1 MFGDDEFNRKCR
13 FVGIEVDWS
22 MDKHDDIRILFDG
35 TGFTQVGKSRSAV
48 LFAAL
53 FDLSIELRECDDGH
67 FEFFGESF
75 ESTREG
81 GYFLFTVGIAMEVG
95 SDHELQVIDDD
106 ELYMVFGDESAHF
119 SFEFGKGKRR
129 CVVDDDR
136 GAPLF
141 DSFGIGKEVAL
152 YSGIELFFG
161 TACYLFFAHFEGEDS
176 DGHIGS
182 DSHSE
187 CEGGFA
193 DTGSGGNDDEVGGLP
208 AAVGEVIK
216 ELETGGNGRVNK

>member
-1 MFGDDEFNRKCR
+1 MP
-13 FVGIEVDWS
+13 
-22 MDKHDDIRILFDG
+22 
-35 TGFTQVGKSRSAV
+35 
-48 LFAAL
+48 
-53 FDLSIELRECDDGH
+53 IELAECDDGH

-75 ESTREG
+75 ESAREG

-106 ELYMVFGDESAHF
+106 ELYMVFDDESAHF

-141 DSFGIGKEVAL
+141 DSFGIGKEF
-152 YSGIELFFG
+152 SGGLGEELFFG
-161 TACYLFFAHFEGEDS
+161 ASGNLFLTHFEGEEC
-176 DGHIGS
+176 DGDIGAYC
-182 DSHSE
+182 HRESE
-187 CEGGFA
+187 CGFTYA
-193 DTGSGGNDDEVGGLP
+193 GSCSDDDKIGWLP

-216 ELETGGNGRVNK
+216 ELETGRNRRRK